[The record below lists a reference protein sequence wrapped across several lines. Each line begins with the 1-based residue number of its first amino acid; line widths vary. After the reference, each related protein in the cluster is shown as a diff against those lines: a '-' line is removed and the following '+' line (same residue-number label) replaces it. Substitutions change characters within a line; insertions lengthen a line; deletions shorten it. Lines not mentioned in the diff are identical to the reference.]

1 MLICWN
7 LWQVSILIKAD
18 LPENILQTRAFIALG
33 SNLAGDLDCPAS
45 QVIRAFQ
52 SIDNIAKT
60 KLIKQSSLYK
70 SAPVGYKT
78 LQLKSVPDFI
88 NAVVEV
94 STQLSPEALL
104 DALLDIEN
112 EAGRQR
118 PFANAPRVLDLDLL
132 IYDDIKMHTEKLT
145 LPHPRMF
152 ERAFVLLPLAEI
164 SPNLTSANGES
175 IVKLVHAFK
184 NQGIH
189 KIENSKNSD
198 F

>member
-1 MLICWN
+1 LTDR
-7 LWQVSILIKAD
+7 KFD
-18 LPENILQTRAFIALG
+18 GRAIVAYVALG

-45 QVIRAFQ
+45 QVMRGMQ
-52 SIDNIAKT
+52 SINDVAKT
-60 KLIKQSSLYK
+60 KLVKQSSLYQ
-70 SAPVGYKT
+70 STPVGYAN
-78 LQLKSVPDFI
+78 QADFI

-94 STQLSPEALL
+94 HTQLAPEVLL
-104 DALLDIEN
+104 DALLRIEI
-112 EAGRQR
+112 EAGRER

-132 IYDDIKMHTEKLT
+132 LYDDITMLTEKLT

-164 SPNLTSANGES
+164 SPNLASASGES
-175 IVKLVHAFK
+175 IVKLAQSVQI
-184 NQGIH
+184 QGIK